1 MVSMDSQQSDAQAN
15 RKVQKLTTEPGSPV
29 PGPSMSSS
37 VATTP
42 PPLAA
47 SLLPK
52 LEGLTTGQD
61 PALQMAYVVSA
72 LLILTWLCG
81 SGRETTSEST
91 GRRRLNRELGHTRL
105 LDVIVSEAHPNV
117 MQRDDDDGENRY
129 VASNS
134 FAASGSTGDLDAF
147 AVHAAAASQPNACE
161 TGPRSV
167 HHCGQPNSRLPGRP
181 VPSTVPHPAQSA
193 SRAKPQSSQPSA
205 CTPANVLHVSP
216 VSCHSL
222 LATTLQPQAVP
233 TTKHEP
239 TSKASPM
246 NVHHA
251 SRPPFL
257 HSIVPTCVSPAST
270 PTPFA
275 SSSDDDRCLP
285 QHRMYHRIYAAS
297 QASPPAKARLPF
309 AIGMGIHSLPTPTP
323 LPPPAPLSSCSSCSS
338 CSPLLPLPSKSTS
351 EQWVSPP
358 LDPSMSATQMSD
370 IVARRR
376 LQPGPATTR
385 LWRVPPAESPIVRAY
400 ASTLVD
406 GIKMRQTSWW

>member
-1 MVSMDSQQSDAQAN
+1 
-15 RKVQKLTTEPGSPV
+15 
-29 PGPSMSSS
+29 MSSS

-47 SLLPK
+47 SLLPTE

-91 GRRRLNRELGHTRL
+91 GRRRLSREIVHTRL

-117 MQRDDDDGENRY
+117 MQRGDDGDGENTSH
-129 VASNS
+129 ASNS
-134 FAASGSTGDLDAF
+134 FAAMGSTGDLDAF

-167 HHCGQPNSRLPGRP
+167 HHRGQPNARLPGD
-181 VPSTVPHPAQSA
+181 
-193 SRAKPQSSQPSA
+193 
-205 CTPANVLHVSP
+205 ANVLSP
-216 VSCHSL
+216 MPLS
-222 LATTLQPQAVP
+222 TQPQADP
-233 TTKHEP
+233 TTAVESTAAKHEP
-239 TSKASPM
+239 TSGAASP
-246 NVHHA
+246 NVHRA
-251 SRPPFL
+251 SQPPFL
-257 HSIVPTCVSPAST
+257 HSIRPTCVSPAST
-270 PTPFA
+270 PAPFA
-275 SSSDDDRCLP
+275 SGSDSDRCSP

-297 QASPPAKARLPF
+297 QALPPAKARLPY
-309 AIGMGIHSLPTPTP
+309 AIDMGIHSLPTPTP
-323 LPPPAPLSSCSSCSS
+323 LPPPAPLSSCSSCS
-338 CSPLLPLPSKSTS
+338 PLLPLPLPLPSKTS
-351 EQWVSPP
+351 EDWDSPP

-376 LQPGPATTR
+376 LYPGPGATTR
-385 LWRVPPAESPIVRAY
+385 LWRVPPVESPIVRAY

>member
-1 MVSMDSQQSDAQAN
+1 M
-15 RKVQKLTTEPGSPV
+15 LTTEPGSPV
-29 PGPSMSSS
+29 PGPPPMISSL
-37 VATTP
+37 ATT
-42 PPLAA
+42 PLAA

-91 GRRRLNRELGHTRL
+91 GRRRLSRELGHTRL
-105 LDVIVSEAHPNV
+105 LDVIVSEAHPPNV
-117 MQRDDDDGENRY
+117 MQRDDDDGENTY

-181 VPSTVPHPAQSA
+181 VPSTVPHPAHQSA

-239 TSKASPM
+239 TSAASPM

-251 SRPPFL
+251 SQPP
-257 HSIVPTCVSPAST
+257 PGVSPAST

-275 SSSDDDRCLP
+275 SGSDGDRCLP

-323 LPPPAPLSSCSSCSS
+323 LPPPAPLSSCSSCS
-338 CSPLLPLPSKSTS
+338 PLLPLPSKTS
-351 EQWVSPP
+351 EDWVSPP

-376 LQPGPATTR
+376 LQVPGPATTR